1 MAHIYIPNHIPEYF
15 IYDIFYNGIGE
26 LIILVPNNI
35 PVLKIQYLDNNN
47 SLDFSV
53 NLCPYNHTHI
63 YFLKTEH
70 KENIT
75 LSINNNIVYTYVNK
89 YPDFDGEIIYS
100 TLVKNEDKY
109 IIQWIEYHYKIGIT
123 RFIIYDNSEENTLI
137 RLLKKYIEDKI
148 VILIKW
154 TYPYLTSQSGFTAQI
169 TQQNHS
175 VYAFKTSKYI
185 GLFDIDE
192 YLNIQQVD
200 KYTICARPVQVND
213 MFAKLIAEENIDVM
227 TISSFRLLNKFFYN
241 PNNLPTNDSEFIN
254 IFNCDSIC
262 NCGHEK
268 NFIIPMNVKTVSV
281 HIITSG
287 LPFYTVNDKY
297 VFFNHYYFLN
307 KNWRGTNVTNLTD
320 NSILNHIK
328 PY

>member
-137 RLLKKYIEDKI
+137 RFLKKYIEDKI

-200 KYTICARPVQVND
+200 KYTTCARPVQIND
-213 MFAKLIAEENIDVM
+213 MFEKLIAEENIDVM

-320 NSILNHIK
+320 NSILNHTK